1 MDVGQYLREMVPLI
15 VQSNAPNHCRIRADV
30 SEGEYPVELD
40 RAVPLSLMA
49 TELLLNSMKHAF
61 THRTSGHIRV
71 DIRRDDGNLSIAFID
86 DGEGAVDIASRAGT
100 GARLVTT
107 LARQIGATLDARS
120 GPEGT
125 QVTVRMELAR

>member
-1 MDVGQYLREMVPLI
+1 
-15 VQSNAPNHCRIRADV
+15 V

-71 DIRRDDGNLSIAFID
+71 DIRQEGGNLSIAFID
-86 DGEGAVDIASRAGT
+86 DGEGDADIASRAGT
-100 GARLVTT
+100 GARLVAT
-107 LARQIGATLDARS
+107 LARQIGATLDAHS

-125 QVTVRMELAR
+125 RVTVRMELTQ